1 MHSKGS
7 KGPTFVFPAQGQ
19 GARGGGSR
27 RRTGRED
34 DLDEWEE
41 GVERE
46 LDGGG
51 GEVRAGESKE
61 GEEREGG
68 RERVARLRQRNK
80 LTVLGRSQ
88 KRRLNVR

>member
-1 MHSKGS
+1 MIWTNGR
-7 KGPTFVFPAQGQ
+7 
-19 GARGGGSR
+19 RGWRGNR
-27 RRTGRED
+27 M
-34 DLDEWEE
+34 
-41 GVERE
+41 
-46 LDGGG
+46 GG